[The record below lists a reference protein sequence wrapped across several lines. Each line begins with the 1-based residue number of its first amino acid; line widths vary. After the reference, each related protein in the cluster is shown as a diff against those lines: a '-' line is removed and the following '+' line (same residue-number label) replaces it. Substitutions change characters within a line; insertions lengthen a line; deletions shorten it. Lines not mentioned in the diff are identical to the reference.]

1 MEALYG
7 PGKVLGFEPFF
18 EKSLTSQFLQI
29 LDQINKAC
37 HDAYKEGKKE
47 YKQQHMAKY
56 NVEPD
61 IGVPEFL
68 EIFGGCKELNLAGIK
83 RTLKKRLARAQ
94 DKAAQGTTPK
104 LRLCS
109 LQRHR
114 VQQEDSGGAAEG
126 L

>member
-1 MEALYG
+1 
-7 PGKVLGFEPFF
+7 
-18 EKSLTSQFLQI
+18 
-29 LDQINKAC
+29 
-37 HDAYKEGKKE
+37 
-47 YKQQHMAKY
+47 MARCK
-56 NVEPD
+56 VEPD